1 MKEETRYRVTGSLF
15 LLALAI
21 IVLPMILD
29 GEGLPTVEPA
39 PIVVSAQVDLEQP
52 PLEPDPE
59 LEAATDRLLSEV
71 SPDGFAEATGTRL
84 GEPVL
89 SEPDANAMSS
99 EPLPVEAKAAAPT
112 VSQPATAAVSA
123 SEPPANPQPSAAGQG
138 EPKLAEANRPT
149 GVWAIQVASFANVDN
164 ARVLR
169 DRLRADG
176 YEAFLSSLQTD
187 AGISTRVAVGPVQN
201 RDEAQALKQALSE
214 RYRVTARLMAFSI

>member
-21 IVLPMILD
+21 IILPMLLD
-29 GEGLPTVEPA
+29 GEGLPKITPK
-39 PIVVSAQVDLEQP
+39 PILVDAQVDLEHP

-59 LEAATDRLLSEV
+59 LAAATDRLVTQV
-71 SPDGFAEATGTRL
+71 SPEGFSEATDTRL

-89 SEPDANAMSS
+89 SDPDTDGTPS
-99 EPLPVEAKAAAPT
+99 EPLSVEANPVAQAADHHLPAVITGAEPT
-112 VSQPATAAVSA
+112 TPAGSSGLVR
-123 SEPPANPQPSAAGQG
+123 G
-138 EPKLAEANRPT
+138 EPKLAEVNRPT
-149 GVWAIQVASFANVDN
+149 GVWAIQIASFANADN

-176 YEAFLSSLQTD
+176 FEAFLSTLQTD
-187 AGISTRVAVGPVQN
+187 SGTSTRVAVGPFQN
-201 RDEAQALKQALSE
+201 RDEAQALRQTLSE